1 MRATIAA
8 LLLVACA
15 GLPFVGHR
23 IAEREPGP
31 PTVVGPRGPLVEE
44 QVDRILDRL
53 ESRSAAD
60 EILRRHV
67 AAEEKFAG
75 NPLSAGNEVVLLQD
89 GPATYESMFDA
100 IELARDHINLEFYI
114 VEDDE
119 IGRRFAERLIR
130 KSSEG
135 IAVRLMY
142 DSVGS
147 LATPHDFFERLRAAG
162 IQVLE
167 FNPVNP
173 LETRKDWSVNNRD
186 HRKIVVVDG
195 EVAFIGGI
203 NISGVYSS
211 GSSPGSS
218 GSGSAGWRD
227 TNVRLRGPAVVQIQL
242 LFLNAWVLQGGG
254 AKDERDWFPAQPPRG
269 NHLVR
274 VIASEPEAAEPA
286 IYLTLLSVLEHAE
299 ISISMTMAYFVPDEQ
314 TLFALMRAARRGVDV
329 KIIVP
334 SKSDFWAV
342 FHAGRAHYADLLRA
356 GVQLYERQET
366 LLHAKTAVID
376 GVWSTVGS
384 SNIDLR
390 SFLHNAEVNVVI
402 LGTGF
407 ANEMNAMFERD
418 LARSVQIDPVR
429 WKRRPLRDRTVEWV
443 AEIWEYW
450 L

>member
-1 MRATIAA
+1 MRVTLAA
-8 LLLVACA
+8 LMLVACA
-15 GLPFVGHR
+15 GLPLVGKR
-23 IAEREPGP
+23 LGESGSSK
-31 PTVVGPRGPLVEE
+31 PTVVGPRGALAEE
-44 QVDRILDRL
+44 QVDRILGGL

-60 EILRRHV
+60 EILQRHV
-67 AAEEKFAG
+67 AAEERFAG
-75 NPLSAGNEVVLLQD
+75 NPLSAGNEVVLLED
-89 GPATYESMFDA
+89 GPETYESMFDA

-119 IGRRFAERLIR
+119 IGQRFSERLIR
-130 KSSEG
+130 RRSEG
-135 IAVRLMY
+135 VAVRLMY

-147 LATPHDFFERLRAAG
+147 LTTPEDFFDRLRAAG
-162 IQVLE
+162 IQVVE

-173 LETRKDWSVNNRD
+173 LDSRKDWSVNNRD
-186 HRKIVVVDG
+186 HRKIAVVDG

-211 GSSPGSS
+211 GSSPSR

-227 TNVRLRGPAVVQIQL
+227 TNVRIRGPAVAQIQL

-254 AKDERDWFPAQPPRG
+254 AREERDWFPAQPRRG
-269 NHLVR
+269 DHLVR
-274 VIASEPEAAEPA
+274 VIASDPGATQPA
-286 IYLTLLSVLEHAE
+286 IYLTLISVLEHAE
-299 ISISMTMAYFVPDEQ
+299 LSISMTMAYFVPDEQ
-314 TLFALMRAARRGVDV
+314 TLSALMRAARRGVDV

-334 SKSDFWAV
+334 SRSDFWAV

-356 GVQLYERQET
+356 GVKIYERQET
-366 LLHAKTAVID
+366 LLHSKTVIVD
-376 GVWSTVGS
+376 AVWSTVGS

-402 LGTGF
+402 LGTDF
-407 ANEMNAMFERD
+407 AGEMNAMFERD
-418 LARSVQIDPVR
+418 LARSVRIDPER
-429 WKRRPLRDRTVEWV
+429 WARRPLLDRTAEWV